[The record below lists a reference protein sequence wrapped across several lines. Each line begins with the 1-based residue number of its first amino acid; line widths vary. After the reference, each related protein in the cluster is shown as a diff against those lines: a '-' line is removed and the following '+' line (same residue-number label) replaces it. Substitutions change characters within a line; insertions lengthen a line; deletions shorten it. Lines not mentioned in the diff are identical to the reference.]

1 MKTKKTI
8 QSLLILVLIMM
19 CSFSVYKGF
28 SQVKSDTNQ
37 EKDCCV
43 MKDGKMLK
51 MESGKTMLMEKEITM
66 KNGTVC
72 KPDGECITTDGQKIM
87 MKEGDCMDMNGKVWP
102 CEMKGTMMKSK
113 MEKNKIEYSNVYA
126 CPMHPEIKSDKK
138 GKCSKCG
145 MDLELV
151 K

>member
-8 QSLLILVLIMM
+8 HSLFVMVLTTVLT
-19 CSFSVYKGF
+19 FSLNQGF
-28 SQVKSDTNQ
+28 SQSTSGTSKM
-37 EKDCCV
+37 KDCCM
-43 MKDGKMLK
+43 MKDGKMMK
-51 MESGKTMLMEKEITM
+51 MESGKMMLMEKEMTM

-87 MKEGDCMDMNGKVWP
+87 MKEGDCMDMDGKVWP
-102 CEMKGTMMKSK
+102 CEKKGTMMKSK
-113 MEKNKIEYSNVYA
+113 MEKNKIEYSDVYA

>member
-8 QSLLILVLIMM
+8 HLLFVMVLTMMLTFSLNQ
-19 CSFSVYKGF
+19 GF
-28 SQVKSDTNQ
+28 SQSTSGTSKM
-37 EKDCCV
+37 KDCCM
-43 MKDGKMLK
+43 MKDGKMMK
-51 MESGKTMLMEKEITM
+51 MESGKMMLMEKEMTM

-72 KPDGECITTDGQKIM
+72 KPNGECMTKDGKKMMIKEGECI
-87 MKEGDCMDMNGKVWP
+87 DMNGSVES
-102 CEMKGTMMKSK
+102 CGMMGTKMKSDMKKNK
-113 MEKNKIEYSNVYA
+113 MEHAAVYA